1 MKVINPNNY
10 GGLLFDEKEK
20 QAISKVIDEQMIFR
34 YATNGKSAVDVFEDN
49 LKQIVGVKYA
59 LGISNGTA
67 GLITALVGVGVKS
80 GDRVLVSSFTFLA
93 TALAV
98 RALGA
103 IPIPLE
109 IDIYDGLNIEDL
121 EIELKKGCKA
131 VIVVHLQG
139 RCYNLKTVKELVH
152 KYGSFLIEDSCQSFA
167 SKYHDEYSGTIG
179 DVGVYSFQQF
189 KQITCGEGGAIVT
202 NNQEYYNRMRNYS
215 DMGSERDLFPNW
227 NTNSA
232 LMGQNYRMNNLSGS
246 ILIEQL
252 KKLDIILDTQK
263 KSRDYILGKI
273 NSKRIINSC
282 DPSGDTGM
290 NVLIQLDSYEDF
302 DRVKKMGIDNGI
314 EVRRMWS
321 GVYYDND
328 LFRREKLTALDLKGK
343 ECIKTKKIIDRMAV
357 ISIPPIL
364 GMHECNQIV
373 EFINKIK

>member
-139 RCYNLKTVKELVH
+139 RCYNLKTVKESLMKDPSVMR
-152 KYGSFLIEDSCQSFA
+152 FLFLQ
-167 SKYHDEYSGTIG
+167 
-179 DVGVYSFQQF
+179 
-189 KQITCGEGGAIVT
+189 
-202 NNQEYYNRMRNYS
+202 
-215 DMGSERDLFPNW
+215 W
-227 NTNSA
+227 NT
-232 LMGQNYRMNNLSGS
+232 
-246 ILIEQL
+246 
-252 KKLDIILDTQK
+252 
-263 KSRDYILGKI
+263 I
-273 NSKRIINSC
+273 NQHH
-282 DPSGDTGM
+282 T
-290 NVLIQLDSYEDF
+290 
-302 DRVKKMGIDNGI
+302 
-314 EVRRMWS
+314 RMW
-321 GVYYDND
+321 
-328 LFRREKLTALDLKGK
+328 
-343 ECIKTKKIIDRMAV
+343 
-357 ISIPPIL
+357 
-364 GMHECNQIV
+364 
-373 EFINKIK
+373 